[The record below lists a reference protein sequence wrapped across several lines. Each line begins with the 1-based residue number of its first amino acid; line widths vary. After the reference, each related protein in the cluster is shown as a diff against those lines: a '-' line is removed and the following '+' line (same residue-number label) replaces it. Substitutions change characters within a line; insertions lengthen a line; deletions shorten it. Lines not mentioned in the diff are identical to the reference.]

1 MRSMFSGCGDHTTP
15 GKSCQG
21 HLLISQS
28 GVVKWDKK
36 GRLER
41 SFRVVKDVCT
51 LEHGALISTDAK
63 AEEGGIPSLFELT
76 ERLMLL
82 V

>member
-1 MRSMFSGCGDHTTP
+1 MFSGCGHHTTP
-15 GKSCQG
+15 EKSCQG
-21 HLLISQS
+21 HLPIPQS

-41 SFRVVKDVCT
+41 SFLVVNDVCT

-63 AEEGGIPSLFELT
+63 AEEGGILSFFELT